1 MSKIDTVEID
11 TIYID
16 QLQDMVSADRQSLE
30 FTKRLRDAASH
41 PRLVEALTNGV
52 CGISDGLDIVMAT
65 LKRHDADPEANR
77 SLGMAGLIAEAEE
90 RIFARQFDADQARDA
105 MIVAQYLRI
114 THYGLAAYEALT
126 ALAKGANDSEGAD
139 ELQTCLDNARDGHAD
154 MQDVIAAL
162 LGDEARPD

>member
-1 MSKIDTVEID
+1 MSDFNS
-11 TIYID
+11 IYID

-52 CGISDGLDIVMAT
+52 CGISDGLDIVTAT
-65 LKRHDADPEANR
+65 LHRHDADPEANR
-77 SLGMAGLIAEAEE
+77 SPGMAGLVKEAEE
-90 RIFARQFDADQARDA
+90 RAFARQFDTDEARDA

-126 ALAKGANDSEGAD
+126 ALAKGVGDAEGGD

-154 MQDVIAAL
+154 MKDVIAAL
-162 LGDEARPD
+162 LGEEAKPG